1 MAPSRQRPPAPLTPP
16 GIAILS
22 LLWRQPMHPYEMR
35 HRIRVQEIDRV
46 MKVTHGTLYST
57 VDRLAAAGLIQPVE
71 TSREG
76 RRPERTVYEITGLG
90 RDQLI
95 DALRDGLMRSA
106 PDYPGLAMAV
116 TFAQLLDPDEVADLL
131 ERRSIEAE
139 AQLTGMNTAV
149 DGALKQRPQQGHQLS
164 RVNLLETEYLIALK
178 RAEVDWLRAVV
189 ADIREDRLT
198 WSPGPAAAAPGGNA
212 AGADGR
218 RRAGTPDRSAP
229 VQTEA
234 ERDPQAVTDLSPM

>member
-57 VDRLAAAGLIQPVE
+57 VDRLTAAGLIQPME

-95 DALRDGLMRSA
+95 DALRDGLMRVT
-106 PDYPGLAMAV
+106 PDYPGLAMVLA
-116 TFAQLLDPDEVADLL
+116 FAQLLDPAEVTELL

-139 AQLTGMNTAV
+139 SQLSGMNAGV
-149 DGALKQRPQQGHQLS
+149 DAALKQRAQGVQLT
-164 RVNLLETEYLIALK
+164 RANLLEAEYLIALK

-189 ADIREDRLT
+189 ADLREGRLS
-198 WSPGPAAAAPGGNA
+198 WNRAAPGDQDTELG
-212 AGADGR
+212 GPTDG
-218 RRAGTPDRSAP
+218 
-229 VQTEA
+229 E
-234 ERDPQAVTDLSPM
+234 

>member
-1 MAPSRQRPPAPLTPP
+1 
-16 GIAILS
+16 
-22 LLWRQPMHPYEMR
+22 MHPYEMR

-90 RDQLI
+90 RDQLV

-116 TFAQLLDPDEVADLL
+116 AFAQLLDPDEVAELL

-139 AQLTGMNTAV
+139 AQLTGMNAAV
-149 DGALKQRPQQGHQLS
+149 DAALKQRPQGYQLS
-164 RVNLLETEYLIALK
+164 RINLLETEYLVALK

-189 ADIREDRLT
+189 ADIREGRLT
-198 WSPGPAAAAPGGNA
+198 WSPVAAATELSDQQEGGDHA
-212 AGADGR
+212 
-218 RRAGTPDRSAP
+218 
-229 VQTEA
+229 
-234 ERDPQAVTDLSPM
+234 

>member
-90 RDQLI
+90 RDQLV

-116 TFAQLLDPDEVADLL
+116 AFAQLLDPDEVAELL

-139 AQLTGMNTAV
+139 AQLTGMNAAV
-149 DGALKQRPQQGHQLS
+149 DAALKQRPQGYQLS
-164 RVNLLETEYLIALK
+164 RINLLETEYLIALK

-189 ADIREDRLT
+189 ADIREGRLT
-198 WSPGPAAAAPGGNA
+198 WSPVAAATELGDQQEGGDHA
-212 AGADGR
+212 
-218 RRAGTPDRSAP
+218 
-229 VQTEA
+229 
-234 ERDPQAVTDLSPM
+234 